1 VIIHFQVGSL
11 NDLVMR
17 VMRQAARLSP
27 ARCNQKDRPHVS
39 SEIKEL
45 QMYCQWH
52 ATISKAELNLTAIRP
67 RYERTYCAPPE
78 TLVSLQAAL
87 RRACFPP
94 TSAHSLVPVGG
105 M

>member
-1 VIIHFQVGSL
+1 MPRGTRFRTWDTDHGGTL
-11 NDLVMR
+11 
-17 VMRQAARLSP
+17 
-27 ARCNQKDRPHVS
+27 
-39 SEIKEL
+39 
-45 QMYCQWH
+45 
-52 ATISKAELNLTAIRP
+52 SKAELNLTAVRP

-94 TSAHSLVPVGG
+94 TSEHSLVPVGG